1 MPYGLLSTVCCQI
14 VAAYINK
21 HDRKWSTSD
30 TYDVQVLFVGSRL
43 PYVLASVGADGY
55 LRLWNA
61 KQLQLLAQVHVSTD
75 ALTAVCVDP
84 GQLRLAVAD
93 ASGNIYIYCIAK
105 WKQGRSKQ
113 PVGPHAITMH
123 TRLL

>member
-1 MPYGLLSTVCCQI
+1 M
-14 VAAYINK
+14 
-21 HDRKWSTSD
+21 
-30 TYDVQVLFVGSRL
+30 TYHVQVLFVGPRL

-61 KQLQLLAQVHVSTD
+61 KQLQLLAQVLVSTD
-75 ALTAVCVDP
+75 GLTAVCVDP

-113 PVGPHAITMH
+113 PVSPHALSMDI
-123 TRLL
+123 LLLSFIFTAFSGLGSVHRRGGRFVSTDSH